1 MSEENEDDSF
11 LSHPSTVKHIEH
23 GEQFAFGAMQGWRKS
38 NEDFHKH
45 LIPIDQHSWIL
56 WNYFAIFDGHNG
68 FIHFRFHFL
77 SIHILLLF
85 FLLIKV
91 LKQPN
96 MQVNFCIR
104 I

>member
-11 LSHPSTVKHIEH
+11 LSHPLTVKLIEH

-45 LIPIDQHSWIL
+45 LIPIDQHSWML

-68 FIHFRFHFL
+68 FIYL
-77 SIHILLLF
+77 SISFLTKSYSFFYLF
-85 FLLIKV
+85 VKV
-91 LKQPN
+91 LKQLN
-96 MQVNFCIR
+96 MRVNFCIR